1 MKECFNCKRNLPL
14 SEFNKSNRKY
24 QLKSDL
30 GVVKVC
36 KICNFQKAIKTLS
49 LVNFNFELNK
59 FEVIN
64 FESINEVSKWF
75 VNNNKI

>member
-36 KICNFQKAIKTLS
+36 KICNFEKAVKTLS

-64 FESINEVSKWF
+64 FESITNVSEWF
-75 VNNNKI
+75 IKNKMI

>member
-14 SEFNKSNRKY
+14 SDFNKSNRKY

-36 KICNFQKAIKTLS
+36 KICNFEKAVKTLS

-64 FESINEVSKWF
+64 FESITNVSEWF
-75 VNNNKI
+75 IKNKMI

>member
-36 KICNFQKAIKTLS
+36 KICNFEKAIKILS
-49 LVNFNFELNK
+49 LVNFNFESNK

-75 VNNNKI
+75 VNNNQI